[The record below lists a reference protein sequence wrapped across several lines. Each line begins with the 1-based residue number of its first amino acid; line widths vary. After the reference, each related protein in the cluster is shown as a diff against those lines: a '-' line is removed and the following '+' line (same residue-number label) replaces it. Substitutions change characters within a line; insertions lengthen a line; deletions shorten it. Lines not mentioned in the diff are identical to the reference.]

1 MNPFYHEAMVR
12 YLAFLA
18 FACLIASCYAGRG
31 VILVWLVTAIILYFI
46 GRAGIGG
53 PPAPPRCPRNRR
65 TRR

>member
-31 VILVWLVTAIILYFI
+31 MILVWLVTAIILYLI
-46 GRAGIGG
+46 GRPGRGD
-53 PPAPPRCPRNRR
+53 PPSPRWPRKRR
-65 TRR
+65 KCR